1 MSAVGNHVLKVFEL
15 GSRVKVGWVAAP
27 AIAAS
32 VIHLLTAKVTLK
44 KLVSETVGCLNP
56 FVPIQLTVTRTTNA

>member
-32 VIHLLTAKVTLK
+32 VIHLLTARVTLK
-44 KLVSETVGCLNP
+44 KLVSETMGRLNLL
-56 FVPIQLTVTRTTNA
+56 VPKQLTVARPTNT